1 MQDFEGYSIVRRMPR
16 GGMTDLFL
24 ALDQN
29 KNRYVIR
36 CLRDPYSRRWR
47 WRRSFFKAAEI
58 MTKLQ
63 HPNIVKIFDADFRQ
77 KQPYMVLEYIEAPNL
92 RSLILNRS
100 NVLTNNS
107 LALLR
112 QLAEALYYVHSMGYL
127 HLDFKPDNILVT
139 PEAHAVLIDF
149 DLVVKTKPKGLR
161 LRTARGTPFYM
172 PPEALAHNRV
182 NEQTDIYA
190 FGVTAYEMYTFHK
203 PFEADT
209 VEAAHAAQ
217 TDRTTLPK
225 PMSAHQPGI
234 SERIQSLIF
243 KCLAKSPAA
252 RYPSMSSVLKDLG
265 ALV

>member
-1 MQDFEGYSIVRRMPR
+1 MQDFEGYTIMRRLPR

-24 ALDQN
+24 ALDEN
-29 KNRYVIR
+29 RNRYVIR
-36 CLRDPYSRRWR
+36 SLREPYSRRWK
-47 WRRSFFKAAEI
+47 WRRSFFKAAEV
-58 MTKLQ
+58 MTKLH
-63 HPNIVKIFDADFRQ
+63 HPNIVRIYDANFRER
-77 KQPYMVLEYIEAPNL
+77 QPYMVLEYVESPNL

-100 NVLTNNS
+100 EVLTRNS
-107 LALLR
+107 LKLLR

-127 HLDFKPDNILVT
+127 HLDFKPDNILVSE
-139 PEAHAVLIDF
+139 EAHAVLIDF
-149 DLVVKTKPKGLR
+149 DLVVKSKPRGRR
-161 LRTARGTPFYM
+161 LRTVRGTPFYM

-217 TDRTTLPK
+217 TDRSTVPR
-225 PMSAHQPGI
+225 PMSAWQSGI
-234 SERIQSLIF
+234 SKRVESLVF
-243 KCLAKSPAA
+243 KCLAKSPEA

>member
-1 MQDFEGYSIVRRMPR
+1 MQDFEGYSIVRRLPR

-24 ALDQN
+24 ALDEN
-29 KNRYVIR
+29 RNRYVIR
-36 CLRDPYSRRWR
+36 CLRDPYSRRWK
-47 WRRSFFKAAEI
+47 WRRSFFKAAEV

-63 HPNIVKIFDADFRQ
+63 HPNIVRIYDANFRE

-92 RSLILNRS
+92 RALLLNRS
-100 NVLTNNS
+100 ELLTRNS
-107 LALLR
+107 LKLLR

-139 PEAHAVLIDF
+139 EEPHAVLIDF
-149 DLVVKTKPKGLR
+149 DLVVKTKPRGRHLR
-161 LRTARGTPFYM
+161 SARGTPFYM

-209 VEAAHAAQ
+209 VEAAHSAQ
-217 TDRTTLPK
+217 TDRASIPR
-225 PMSAHQPGI
+225 PMSSWQAGI
-234 SERIQSLIF
+234 SKHIESLVL
-243 KCLAKSPAA
+243 KCLAKSPKA
-252 RYPSMSSVLKDLG
+252 RYPSMSSVLKDLS